1 VAGECCF
8 EGLRSGGRSGGFKV
22 CVCGAA
28 GSVDQQLALLLAMEP
43 RVWELSVFDLD
54 AAAVPVRGVAED
66 ISHLATR
73 CKVKPFTLSLSQ
85 RPAAELPAECLSGC
99 SLVFIQA
106 GVPRKAGQEKSDFL
120 NKNLNIA
127 KMLVEACAKFCP
139 LATVGLMVNPIS
151 SVVPAMAALYEKEKL
166 DPCRIIG
173 VTSLSAA
180 RASKFVHEATGVPA
194 EQINVPVVGGHT
206 GRSVLPLFSQDPA
219 GSTLSLE
226 ARRKLD
232 LRVQEG
238 DEEVIKA
245 KRGRGGAALSAA
257 HAAMLLARAVL
268 NGLAGQRGS
277 MCVFIKSEATE
288 LPYLTSPVNFGRR
301 GAEQVKRLP
310 RLDDNYESER
320 LFEVTQLLQED
331 IEAGL
336 KYAQTNR
343 LNF

>member
-1 VAGECCF
+1 
-8 EGLRSGGRSGGFKV
+8 
-22 CVCGAA
+22 
-28 GSVDQQLALLLAMEP
+28 
-43 RVWELSVFDLD
+43 
-54 AAAVPVRGVAED
+54 
-66 ISHLATR
+66 
-73 CKVKPFTLSLSQ
+73 
-85 RPAAELPAECLSGC
+85 
-99 SLVFIQA
+99 
-106 GVPRKAGQEKSDFL
+106 
-120 NKNLNIA
+120 
-127 KMLVEACAKFCP
+127 
-139 LATVGLMVNPIS
+139 
-151 SVVPAMAALYEKEKL
+151 
-166 DPCRIIG
+166 
-173 VTSLSAA
+173 
-180 RASKFVHEATGVPA
+180 
-194 EQINVPVVGGHT
+194 
-206 GRSVLPLFSQDPA
+206 
-219 GSTLSLE
+219 
-226 ARRKLD
+226 